1 MREGMRGG
9 CWLTS
14 GESEWDRECGAAKG
28 GGDEGKGGLC
38 KEGGRRER
46 GRWKR
51 AKREKGAGRGEVKL
65 GRRGGGEVKA
75 GGRAEGGAGARR

>member
-1 MREGMRGG
+1 MGKVSGTGSVGQQSVGEMRGREGYA
-9 CWLTS
+9 
-14 GESEWDRECGAAKG
+14 E
-28 GGDEGKGGLC
+28 
-38 KEGGRRER
+38 EGGRRER
-46 GRWKR
+46 WRWKR